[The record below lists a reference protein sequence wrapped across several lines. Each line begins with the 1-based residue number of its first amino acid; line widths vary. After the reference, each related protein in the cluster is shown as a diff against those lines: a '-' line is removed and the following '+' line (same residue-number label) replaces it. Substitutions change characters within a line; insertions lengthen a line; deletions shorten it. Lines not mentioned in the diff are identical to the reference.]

1 MENCGAQVPITVVVA
16 EDDEDDRLLIEEAF
30 RANCQCLTL
39 HFTKDGVELLEYLTT
54 NEVSKPC
61 LILID
66 LNMPRMGGIEAVEKI
81 KSNDKLKDIP
91 IIVLTTS
98 NDEDTIA
105 LSYCSGAN
113 SYIRK
118 PMSFSQLE
126 HIVNIIG
133 QYWCEVVLL
142 PGKRGCDI

>member
-1 MENCGAQVPITVVVA
+1 MKQ
-16 EDDEDDRLLIEEAF
+16 
-30 RANCQCLTL
+30 
-39 HFTKDGVELLEYLTT
+39 
-54 NEVSKPC
+54 
-61 LILID
+61 
-66 LNMPRMGGIEAVEKI
+66 I

-98 NDEDTIA
+98 YDEDTIA
-105 LSYCSGAN
+105 TSYCSGVN

-126 HIVNIIG
+126 YIVNIIG

-142 PGKRGCDI
+142 PGKCGC

>member
-1 MENCGAQVPITVVVA
+1 VESCGVQVPITVVVA
-16 EDDEDDRLLIEEAF
+16 EDDEDDRLLIQEAF

-39 HFTKDGVELLEYLTT
+39 HFTNDGLELLEYLTSDGA
-54 NEVSKPC
+54 SKPC

-66 LNMPRMGGIEAVEKI
+66 LNMPKMGGLEAVEKI

-98 NDEDTIA
+98 DDEDTIA
-105 LSYCSGAN
+105 KSYCSGVN

-142 PGKRGCDI
+142 PGKRGCGT

>member
-1 MENCGAQVPITVVVA
+1 MESCGVQVPITVVVA
-16 EDDEDDRLLIEEAF
+16 EDDEDDRLLIAEAF

-39 HFTKDGVELLEYLTT
+39 HFTHDGVELLEYLTKT
-54 NEVSKPC
+54 EVSKPC

-66 LNMPRMGGIEAVEKI
+66 LNMPKMGGIEAVEKI

-98 NDEDTIA
+98 DDEETVA
-105 LSYCSGAN
+105 KSYCSGAN

-126 HIVNIIG
+126 HIVDIIG
-133 QYWCEVVLL
+133 KYWCEVVLL
-142 PGKRGCDI
+142 PGRVGCGT